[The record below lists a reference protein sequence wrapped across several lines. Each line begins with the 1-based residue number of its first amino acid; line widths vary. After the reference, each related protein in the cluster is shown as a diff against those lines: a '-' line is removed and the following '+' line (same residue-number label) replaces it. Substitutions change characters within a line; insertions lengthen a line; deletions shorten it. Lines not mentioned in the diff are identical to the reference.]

1 MSTRH
6 PIHADRVLALLSAG
20 LMLGGALGALL
31 YFGLG
36 LDLLASPGLGVPCPF
51 QAITGL
57 GCPGCGMTR
66 ALLLVSQL
74 QWIPALRMNPL
85 VFLLLGFAVLSLAE
99 YIAKRS
105 PSTRPG
111 EASRH
116 ACLPERF
123 AIPAVGLVLLYWVH
137 TVVV

>member
-1 MSTRH
+1 
-6 PIHADRVLALLSAG
+6 
-20 LMLGGALGALL
+20 MLGGALGALL

-123 AIPAVGLVLLYWVH
+123 AIPAVGLMLLYWVH